1 MTTPNDTSKDTS
13 TARWY
18 GKLGPL
24 EHKAPGGV
32 MGIVNVTA
40 DSFFPGSRTP
50 DVERALAKCLAHVAD
65 GADILDIGAE
75 SSRPGADPI
84 SADEELARLAG
95 LIGAV
100 RAACPDAIISVD
112 TYHAKTAAAVLE
124 AGCDVIND
132 ISAARHDPEMADVLA
147 QYRPGYVLMH
157 CQGTPKTMQAAPAY
171 DDVTKEVAGFFEE
184 RMNALVR
191 AGLPEENVLLDPGI
205 GFGKTMEHNL
215 ALMRGTAPWAG
226 LGRPS
231 LMACSMKRV
240 FGELLGL
247 ETEKRESATMVATA
261 LTFARGYEWHRVHSP
276 KEAAHALR
284 LAAELA

>member
-1 MTTPNDTSKDTS
+1 
-13 TARWY
+13 
-18 GKLGPL
+18 
-24 EHKAPGGV
+24 
-32 MGIVNVTA
+32 MGIVNMTS
-40 DSFFPGSRTP
+40 DSFFPGSRMP
-50 DVERALAKCLAHVAD
+50 NVEQALAKCVSHLAD

-84 SADEELARLAG
+84 SADEELARLSG
-95 LIGAV
+95 LIEALRAV
-100 RAACPDAIISVD
+100 HPDAVLSVD

-171 DDVTKEVAGFFEE
+171 GDVAKEVADFFEE
-184 RMNALVR
+184 RLNALVK
-191 AGLPEENVLLDPGI
+191 AGLPEENILLDPGI

-215 ALMRGTAPWAG
+215 ALMRGTAPWAH

-240 FGELLGL
+240 FGELLDL
-247 ETEKRESATMVATA
+247 ETEDRAAATNVATA
-261 LTFARGYEWHRVHSP
+261 LTYARGYQWHRVHFP
-276 KEAAHALR
+276 KEAVQSLK
-284 LAAELA
+284 LAAALA